1 MSNISDLDNILHNS
15 YFKILSLLNTATDHG
30 LLSPAEEAR
39 QSLESLLMRRT

>member
-1 MSNISDLDNILHNS
+1 MSNISDLDNILK
-15 YFKILSLLNTATDHG
+15 YELCKILSLLNTATDHG